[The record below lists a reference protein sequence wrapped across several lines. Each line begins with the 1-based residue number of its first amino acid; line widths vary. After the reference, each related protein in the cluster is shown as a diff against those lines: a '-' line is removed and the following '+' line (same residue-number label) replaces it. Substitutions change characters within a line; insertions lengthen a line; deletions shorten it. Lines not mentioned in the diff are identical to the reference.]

1 MLFFSDRF
9 MNESNLIKV
18 LVTIFYNLEIWKLLI
33 RYIYLNKEVD

>member
-18 LVTIFYNLEIWKLLI
+18 LVTIFYNLEII
-33 RYIYLNKEVD
+33 N